1 MSETV
6 KIDKSMFKSVAV
18 GIVSAALVVS
28 CYGLFD
34 ANRQKAELRKEIT
47 DLKTRLDTYQRS
59 FAMIQ
64 TPPISQSAEVKP
76 APAAPAPTQP
86 APQAAQPEHAKPGV
100 IEPVAAQPTVTAG
113 RITFDMLAPGLE
125 ARPPLPMEAPV
136 GGITKTPKIAKVE
149 SRREVARSNAPAI
162 TDKQD
167 KDTTWDNQFVLR
179 NKEADAGESGSG
191 QLTIAGQ

>member
-1 MSETV
+1 
-6 KIDKSMFKSVAV
+6 MFTSVAV
-18 GIVSAALVVS
+18 GIVSAAMVVS
-28 CYGLFD
+28 CYGLLD
-34 ANRQKAELRKEIT
+34 ANRQKTELRKEIT

-64 TPPISQSAEVKP
+64 TPSSSQPAEVKTAPTAP
-76 APAAPAPTQP
+76 APAQP
-86 APQAAQPEHAKPGV
+86 APQAAQPDQAKPV
-100 IEPVAAQPTVTAG
+100 AAEPVAAQPAVTAG

-125 ARPPLPMEAPV
+125 ARPPLPMEAPM
-136 GGITKTPKIAKVE
+136 GGITKAPKIAKME
-149 SRREVARSNAPAI
+149 ARREVARANAPAI

>member
-6 KIDKSMFKSVAV
+6 KSDKSMLKSVAV

-34 ANRQKAELRKEIT
+34 ANRQNTELRQEIS
-47 DLKTRLDTYQRS
+47 DLKTRLDNYQRS

-64 TPPISQSAEVKP
+64 TPPVSQPVEIKP
-76 APAAPAPTQP
+76 APVAPAPAQSAPEASQP
-86 APQAAQPEHAKPGV
+86 AQTKPV
-100 IEPVAAQPTVTAG
+100 TAEPVAAEPAVTAG

-136 GGITKTPKIAKVE
+136 GGITKTPKVAKAE
-149 SRREVARSNAPAI
+149 ARREVARSNAPAI

-179 NKEADAGESGSG
+179 NKEADAGESASG